1 MSDLAF
7 PSGLPSGQGFVRL
20 RELRDCLQPREVMH
34 WRDLAVD
41 GLAFHSAEV
50 RSGNLFFAIR
60 GAKNDGSVFVQQAI
74 ARGAVAVVAEEPMS
88 LSVPVLVVNNA
99 REALADAARF
109 YYRDPSKALSV
120 IGVTGTNGKT
130 TVGHL
135 IRACLQADR
144 RQVGLIGTIA
154 YEFGG
159 RRIPA
164 ANTTPDPV
172 RIHGYLREMADRF
185 ASACVMEVS
194 SHSLD
199 QDRVRGVQFAVGV
212 FTNLSQDHLDYHGD
226 MSTYRAAKARLFR
239 ALGPG
244 STAVLN
250 RDDPASFAM
259 ADELHTGVQI
269 LWYGMS
275 PDADIRAE
283 DVQPGPDGTRLKIV
297 MPNGAVELFL
307 PIVGQHNVENAL
319 AAAAAALALGASE
332 LTVASALEDA
342 RAVPGRLEL
351 VEAPGRLGIGM
362 RSGGGID
369 ERQRGSDAVV
379 SGRVGGGGA
388 SVLRGGRVRTF
399 VDYAHTPDALDKVC
413 ETLASVCEGDLHV
426 VFGCGG
432 DRDRGKRAPM
442 ARAVA
447 QHARF
452 AYLTSDNPRSE
463 DPASIIA
470 DMVGGLG
477 EAEQSGAAC
486 DAFEVV
492 DRADAIRLAVR
503 QAKPGDT
510 VLIAGKG
517 HETYQVFKDSVVPF
531 DDRLEASRALAARE
545 AGWLHR

>member
-1 MSDLAF
+1 MTDLAF

-20 RELRDCLQPREVMH
+20 RELRDCLQPREVAR

-50 RSGNLFFAIR
+50 RPGNLFFAIR
-60 GAKNDGSVFVQQAI
+60 GAKSDGAAYAQQAV
-74 ARGAVAVVAEEPMS
+74 ARGAVAVVAEEPLS
-88 LSVPVLVVNNA
+88 LAVPVLVVDSC
-99 REALADAARF
+99 REALADAARY
-109 YYRDPSKALSV
+109 YYREPSKAISV
-120 IGVTGTNGKT
+120 VGVTGTNGKT
-130 TVGHL
+130 TTAHL

-199 QDRVRGVQFAVGV
+199 QDRVRGVHFAVGV

-226 MSTYRAAKARLFR
+226 MTAYRAAKARLFQSLR
-239 ALGPG
+239 PG

-250 RDDPASFAM
+250 RDDAVAQTM
-259 ADELHTGVQI
+259 AEELEDGVRV
-269 LWYGMS
+269 LWYGTS
-275 PDADIRAE
+275 PDADVRAE
-283 DVQPGPDGTRLKIV
+283 NVEAGPDGTRLRVV

-307 PIVGQHNVENAL
+307 PIVGAHNIENAL

-332 LTVASALEDA
+332 LTVASALEDV
-342 RAVPGRLEL
+342 RPVPGRLEL
-351 VEAPGRLGIGM
+351 VEAPGGLP
-362 RSGGGID
+362 RS
-369 ERQRGSDAVV
+369 E
-379 SGRVGGGGA
+379 
-388 SVLRGGRVRTF
+388 RVRTF
-399 VDYAHTPDALDKVC
+399 VDYAHTPDALEKVC
-413 ETLASVCEGDLHV
+413 DTLASVCEGDLHV

-432 DRDRGKRAPM
+432 DRDRAKREPM
-442 ARAVA
+442 AQAVA
-447 QHARF
+447 KHAQF

-463 DPASIIA
+463 EPEQIIR
-470 DMVGGLG
+470 DMAGGFCG
-477 EAEQSGAAC
+477 SDCQ
-486 DAFEVV
+486 AFEVV
-492 DRADAIRLAVR
+492 DRAEAIRHAVQR
-503 QAKPGDT
+503 AKPGDT
-510 VLIAGKG
+510 VLVAGKG

-531 DDRLEASRALAARE
+531 DDRLEAGRALAARG

>member
-1 MSDLAF
+1 MTDLAF

-20 RELRDCLQPREVMH
+20 RELRDCLQPRDVMH

-60 GAKNDGSVFVQQAI
+60 GAKNDGTVYVQQAV
-74 ARGAVAVVAEEPMS
+74 ARGAVAVVAEEPLS
-88 LSVPVLVVNNA
+88 LPVPVLVVDNA
-99 REALADAARF
+99 REALADAARY
-109 YYRDPSKALSV
+109 YYRDPSRALSV
-120 IGVTGTNGKT
+120 VGITGTNGKT
-130 TVGHL
+130 TTGHL

-226 MSTYRAAKARLFR
+226 MASYRAAKARLFK
-239 ALGPG
+239 ALKPG
-244 STAVLN
+244 ATAVLN
-250 RDDPASFAM
+250 RDDPASLAM
-259 ADELHTGVQI
+259 ADELDSGVRI
-269 LWYGMS
+269 IWYGTS
-275 PDADIRAE
+275 PEAEIRAE
-283 DVQPGPDGTRLKIV
+283 NIEPGPDGTRLRIV
-297 MPNGAVELFL
+297 MPHGAVELFL

-319 AAAAAALALGASE
+319 AAAATALALGCSE

-351 VEAPGRLGIGM
+351 VEPP
-362 RSGGGID
+362 
-369 ERQRGSDAVV
+369 
-379 SGRVGGGGA
+379 VGA
-388 SVLRGGRVRTF
+388 LRAGRVRTF

-413 ETLASVCEGDLHV
+413 ATLRSVCEGRLHV

-432 DRDRGKRAPM
+432 DRDRQKRGPM
-442 ARAVA
+442 ARAVGR
-447 QHARF
+447 HADF
-452 AYLTSDNPRSE
+452 AYMTSDNPRSE
-463 DPASIIA
+463 DPEAIIREMVEGLAA
-470 DMVGGLG
+470 DGAVANGGNDDRAC
-477 EAEQSGAAC
+477 EAFQ
-486 DAFEVV
+486 VV
-492 DRADAIRLAVR
+492 DRAEAIRLAI
-503 QAKPGDT
+503 QNAQPGDT

-517 HETYQVFKDSVVPF
+517 HETYQVFRDSVVPF
-531 DDRLEASRALAARE
+531 DDRLEAGRALAARE

>member
-1 MSDLAF
+1 MTDLAF

-20 RELRDCLQPREVMH
+20 RELRDCLQPREVLR

-50 RSGNLFFAIR
+50 RPGNLFFAIR
-60 GAKNDGSVFVQQAI
+60 GAKSDGAAYAQQAV
-74 ARGAVAVVAEEPMS
+74 ARGAVAVVSEEPLS
-88 LSVPVLVVNNA
+88 LPVPVLVVANC
-99 REALADAARF
+99 REALADASRF
-109 YYRDPSKALSV
+109 YYRDPAKAISGV
-120 IGVTGTNGKT
+120 GVTGTNGKT
-130 TVGHL
+130 TTAHL

-199 QDRVRGVQFAVGV
+199 QDRVRGVHFAVGV

-226 MSTYRAAKARLFR
+226 MNAYRAAKARLFQSLR
-239 ALGPG
+239 PG

-250 RDDPASFAM
+250 RDDAVAQAM
-259 ADELHTGVQI
+259 ADELDDGVRVI
-269 LWYGMS
+269 WYGSS
-275 PDADIRAE
+275 PEADVRAE
-283 DVQPGPDGTRLKIV
+283 NIEPGPDGTRMRLV

-307 PIVGQHNVENAL
+307 PVVGAHNIENAL
-319 AAAAAALALGASE
+319 AAAATAIALGASE
-332 LTVASALEDA
+332 LTVASALEDV
-342 RAVPGRLEL
+342 RPVPGRLES
-351 VEAPGRLGIGM
+351 VEAPGGVP
-362 RSGGGID
+362 RS
-369 ERQRGSDAVV
+369 E
-379 SGRVGGGGA
+379 
-388 SVLRGGRVRTF
+388 RVRTF

-413 ETLASVCEGDLHV
+413 ATLAGVCEGDLHV

-432 DRDRGKRAPM
+432 DRDRSKRAPM
-442 ARAVA
+442 ARAVS
-447 QHARF
+447 QHAQF

-463 DPASIIA
+463 EPELIIR

-477 EAEQSGAAC
+477 GSGC
-486 DAFEVV
+486 DAFEVI
-492 DRADAIRLAVR
+492 DRAEAIRLAVQR
-503 QAKPGDT
+503 AKPGDT

-531 DDRLEASRALAARE
+531 DDRRDGGRALAARG

>member
-1 MSDLAF
+1 MTDLAF

-20 RELRDCLQPREVMH
+20 RELRDCLQPREVLH

-50 RSGNLFFAIR
+50 RPGNLFFAIR
-60 GAKNDGSVFVQQAI
+60 GAKSDGAAYAQQAV
-74 ARGAVAVVAEEPMS
+74 ARGAVAVVAEEPLAVS
-88 LSVPVLVVNNA
+88 APVLVVDSC

-109 YYRDPSKALSV
+109 YYREPSKALSV
-120 IGVTGTNGKT
+120 VGVTGTNGKT
-130 TVGHL
+130 TTAHL

-194 SHSLD
+194 SHSLH

-226 MSTYRAAKARLFR
+226 MAAYRAAKARLFQGLQ
-239 ALGPG
+239 AG

-250 RDDPASFAM
+250 RDDAVARAM
-259 ADELHTGVQI
+259 ADELADGVKI
-269 LWYGMS
+269 LWYGTS
-275 PDADIRAE
+275 PEADVRAE
-283 DVQPGPDGTRLKIV
+283 NIEPGPDGTRLRIV

-307 PIVGQHNVENAL
+307 PIVGVHNIENAL
-319 AAAAAALALGASE
+319 AAAASALALGASE
-332 LTVASALEDA
+332 LTVASALEDV
-342 RAVPGRLEL
+342 RPVPGRLEL
-351 VEAPGRLGIGM
+351 VEAPGGGP
-362 RSGGGID
+362 RS
-369 ERQRGSDAVV
+369 E
-379 SGRVGGGGA
+379 
-388 SVLRGGRVRTF
+388 RVRTF

-432 DRDRGKRAPM
+432 DRDRSKRAPM
-442 ARAVA
+442 GRAAARHA
-447 QHARF
+447 QC

-463 DPASIIA
+463 DPEQIIEEVK
-470 DMVGGLG
+470 DGLV
-477 EAEQSGAAC
+477 ESGC
-486 DAFEVV
+486 EVFSVV
-492 DRADAIRLAVR
+492 DRAEAIRLAVQR
-503 QAKPGDT
+503 AKPGDT
-510 VLIAGKG
+510 VLVAGKG

-531 DDRLEASRALAARE
+531 DDRLEAGRALAARR

>member
-1 MSDLAF
+1 MTDLAF

-20 RELRDCLQPREVMH
+20 RELRDCLQPRDVMH

-50 RSGNLFFAIR
+50 RAGNLFFAIR
-60 GAKNDGSVFVQQAI
+60 GTKSDGAIFVQQAI
-74 ARGAVAVVAEEPMS
+74 ARGAVAVVSEEPLS
-88 LSVPVLVVNNA
+88 LSVPVLVVDNV

-109 YYRDPSKALSV
+109 YYRDPSKAISV

-130 TVGHL
+130 TTGHL

-164 ANTTPDPV
+164 SNTTPDLV
-172 RIHGYLREMADRF
+172 RIHGYLREMTDRF

-199 QDRVRGVQFAVGV
+199 QDRVRGVRFAVGV

-226 MSTYRAAKARLFR
+226 MASYLKAKARLFR
-239 ALGPG
+239 SLGPG

-250 RDDPASFAM
+250 RDDPASMAM
-259 ADELHTGVQI
+259 AEELDNGVRI

-275 PDADIRAE
+275 PEADIRAE
-283 DVQPGPDGTRLKIV
+283 DLQPGPDGTRMRMV

-307 PIVGQHNVENAL
+307 PIVGLHNVENAL

-351 VEAPGRLGIGM
+351 VEAPGGM
-362 RSGGGID
+362 M
-369 ERQRGSDAVV
+369 
-379 SGRVGGGGA
+379 
-388 SVLRGGRVRTF
+388 RGGRVRTF

-413 ETLASVCEGDLHV
+413 ATLANVCEGDLHV

-432 DRDRGKRAPM
+432 DRDRTKRGPM
-442 ARAVA
+442 AAAVA
-447 QHARF
+447 RHARY

-463 DPASIIA
+463 DPVAIIA
-470 DMVGGLG
+470 DMVGGMNRGNADGGHG
-477 EAEQSGAAC
+477 ESRASTCELFQ
-486 DAFEVV
+486 VI
-492 DRADAIRLAVR
+492 DRAEAIRLAVS

-510 VLIAGKG
+510 VLVAGKG

-531 DDRLEASRALAARE
+531 DDRLEAGRALAARE